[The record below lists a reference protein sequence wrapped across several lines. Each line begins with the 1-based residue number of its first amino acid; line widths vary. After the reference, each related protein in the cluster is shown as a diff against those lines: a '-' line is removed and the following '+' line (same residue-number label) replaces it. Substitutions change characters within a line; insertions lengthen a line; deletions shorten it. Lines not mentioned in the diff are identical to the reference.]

1 MRRIYIFLAV
11 LLAIPLAACG
21 DGGGVRSTPY
31 QQLGARVTHASDVN
45 NQTAVEAQDTLRC
58 PRGMKP
64 IEHEVRITNDTSVE
78 YKEEHGRSGGRSSRG
93 RLSGSYATYSGA
105 DVTVE
110 AETETRSEGE
120 IRCVSIIDL
129 TPAPPR

>member
-1 MRRIYIFLAV
+1 MRTFNF
-11 LLAIPLAACG
+11 LLAAVVVIPLAACMG
-21 DGGGVRSTPY
+21 SDPYTDLQVRVVKASTM
-31 QQLGARVTHASDVN
+31 AN
-45 NQTAVEAQDTLRC
+45 NTVVEAQNTLRC
-58 PRGMKP
+58 PNGMRP
-64 IEHEVRITNDTSVE
+64 VQHEVRITNDTSVE

-129 TPAPPR
+129 TPARPR